1 MIGGTLGGLAVGD
14 AAPVRVMGVLN
25 VSPES
30 FYQGSVAAD
39 ADDLARRAERMAAE
53 GADLLDVGAM
63 STAPFLEAAIAAEEE
78 ADRLARAIAV
88 VRRAVA
94 LPISVDTQRALPA
107 RVALEAGAR
116 IVNDVSGLRDDPGL
130 AALVAAAGAD
140 LVVAARDLP
149 PGRRPPLG
157 RVVARLRSSLGR
169 AAGAGIDLE
178 RVAVDPGIGFT
189 TRAELPA
196 GAWNLVLLRQ
206 LAGLRRLGRP
216 VLVGVSRKR
225 FIGTI
230 LGGRAPEE
238 RLVGSL
244 AAAAVA
250 VFNGAHVVRTHD
262 VGPTLDAVRIASAIR
277 VAGGWPTSEHDQPI
291 SE

>member
-1 MIGGTLGGLAVGD
+1 VTARGPIAGTLGGLAVGD

-30 FYQGSVAAD
+30 FYRGSVAVD

-63 STAPFLEAAIAAEEE
+63 STAPFLGVAVSAEEE
-78 ADRLARAIAV
+78 ADRLAGAIAA
-88 VRRAVA
+88 VRRAVG
-94 LPISVDTQRALPA
+94 LPVSADTQRARPA
-107 RVALEAGAR
+107 RAALEAGAR
-116 IVNDVSGLRDDPGL
+116 IVNDVSGLRDDPAL
-130 AALVAAAGAD
+130 ARLVAAAGAD
-140 LVVAARDLP
+140 LVVMARDLP

-157 RVVARLRSSLGR
+157 RIVARLRSSLRR
-169 AAGAGIDLE
+169 AGAAGIDPG
-178 RVAVDPGIGFT
+178 RIVVDPGVGFT
-189 TRAELPA
+189 TRAEIPA
-196 GAWNLVLLRQ
+196 GAWNLVVLRE
-206 LAGLRRLGRP
+206 LARLRRLGRP

-230 LGGRAPEE
+230 LGGRPPED

-262 VGPTLDAVRIASAIR
+262 VGPTRDAVRVASAIR
-277 VAGGWPTSEHDQPI
+277 GERG
-291 SE
+291 